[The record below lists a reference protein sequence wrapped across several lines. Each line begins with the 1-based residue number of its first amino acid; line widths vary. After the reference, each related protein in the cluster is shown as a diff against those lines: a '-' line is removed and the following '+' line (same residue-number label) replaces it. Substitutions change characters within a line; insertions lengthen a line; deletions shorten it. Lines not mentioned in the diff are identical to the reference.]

1 MLTVGTMTIGTGVQF
16 VISGDFNGVLS
27 APVADGTSNTSLD
40 MSGVSGV
47 TVVAGST
54 IGATAT
60 TYFVGMTGTLEG
72 DVIVTQGT
80 LTVGTA
86 NTAGSNGMTVGA
98 EATIVIDSGAELDI
112 PDNRT
117 LTIAEYTNPKDIIPV
132 SVAGTLIV
140 AGDIAV
146 SGDADTME
154 VYVSGTMNVNENLT
168 VSGYTLRVAGSLVI
182 VSDADMTVA
191 NGTNVILGDKPK
203 TLGET
208 TSASMAGSVEIAIGG
223 KVIAYNGAD
232 VAGAQMDWNDAMN
245 RSDAK
250 STIYYIN
257 EQLYATLYVDAADRA
272 TIVSDINNIDGAI
285 ELTGYEDVRN
295 WYATQDEADTA
306 LASGKDDGN
315 INPDRAI
322 DTDAAYAQVDN
333 SSVSGTI
340 SKDAGI
346 ILTIDSLVVDNGY
359 GGDVSQSFTKSLTV
373 GTHTIAW
380 SERTGYN
387 IENVTVTFNGVE
399 VENGGTITITA
410 DMTSFTIIADGA
422 VPGAAPG
429 GETSSDSGDDGL
441 GLTDYLLI
449 ILVILIVVMAI
460 MVALRLMRS

>member
-1 MLTVGTMTIGTGVQF
+1 
-16 VISGDFNGVLS
+16 
-27 APVADGTSNTSLD
+27 
-40 MSGVSGV
+40 
-47 TVVAGST
+47 
-54 IGATAT
+54 
-60 TYFVGMTGTLEG
+60 
-72 DVIVTQGT
+72 
-80 LTVGTA
+80 
-86 NTAGSNGMTVGA
+86 
-98 EATIVIDSGAELDI
+98 
-112 PDNRT
+112 
-117 LTIAEYTNPKDIIPV
+117 
-132 SVAGTLIV
+132 
-140 AGDIAV
+140 
-146 SGDADTME
+146 
-154 VYVSGTMNVNENLT
+154 
-168 VSGYTLRVAGSLVI
+168 
-182 VSDADMTVA
+182 
-191 NGTNVILGDKPK
+191 
-203 TLGET
+203 
-208 TSASMAGSVEIAIGG
+208 MAGSVEIAIGG

-245 RSDAK
+245 RSDAR

-346 ILTIDSLVVDNGY
+346 ILTIDGLVIGSN
-359 GGDVSQSFTKSLTV
+359 GDVSQTIPEYKLSV

-380 SERTGYN
+380 SERTGYDYSG
-387 IENVTVTFNGVE
+387 VTLTFNGQT

-410 DMTSFTIIADGA
+410 DMQSFTIIASGA
-422 VPGAAPG
+422 VPSQG
-429 GETSSDSGDDGL
+429 GQTGGDDGL

-449 ILVILIVVMAI
+449 VLVILIVVMAV